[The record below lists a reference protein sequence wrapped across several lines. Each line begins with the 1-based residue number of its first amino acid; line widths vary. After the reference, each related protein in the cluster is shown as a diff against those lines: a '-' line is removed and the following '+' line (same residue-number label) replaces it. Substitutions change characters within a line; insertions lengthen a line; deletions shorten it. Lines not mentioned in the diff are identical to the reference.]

1 MVGAV
6 ERKIRLSVPAML
18 STPEILSHAIHETLL
33 FDKVLREGEL
43 YIPPGQ
49 TTEWQGTVQVYL
61 GNREWLKTWLRV
73 EKDCKY
79 AVDMKRLFV

>member
-1 MVGAV
+1 
-6 ERKIRLSVPAML
+6 ML

-33 FDKVLREGEL
+33 FDKVLREDEL

-61 GNREWLKTWLRV
+61 GNREWLRTWLRV

-79 AVDMKRLFV
+79 PIDMKRLLVWPLFGS